1 MDTTKEQLAK
11 DVARLKQ
18 QLADFADLK
27 QQVAKLREELAAHT
41 HAAPAEVPPVPAPST
56 KKRWGEKK

>member
-1 MDTTKEQLAK
+1 MDTAKEQLTK
-11 DVARLKQ
+11 DMA
-18 QLADFADLK
+18 ALK

-41 HAAPAEVPPVPAPST
+41 HAAPAGAPPVPAPST